1 MKAVLTCEE
10 SSVAGPLGDEP
21 AIGVIE
27 VDQTTVLV
35 VDDEKEIADL
45 VEIYL
50 SNEGYRVLDASD
62 AAQAE
67 KLLAENKVHLI
78 VLDIMMPGKDG
89 MTLCRELR
97 RDSDIPVLM
106 LSARSQDID
115 KIMGLTTGADD
126 YLAKPFNPLE
136 LIARVKALLRRYLYL
151 NPSKQEAQ
159 DGTVITVGGLQI
171 DRDRHTVTV
180 YGRHV
185 SLTPTE
191 FEILYLLMK
200 NKGIVLSA
208 EDIFERVWRERYY
221 ESNNTVMVH
230 IRKIREKIEENPS
243 RPEFIKTV
251 WGVGYK
257 IDA

>member
-1 MKAVLTCEE
+1 M
-10 SSVAGPLGDEP
+10 
-21 AIGVIE
+21 
-27 VDQTTVLV
+27 DQTTILV

-45 VEIYL
+45 VEIYF
-50 SNEGYRVLDASD
+50 SNEGYRVLKASD
-62 AAQAE
+62 AAEAE
-67 KLLAENKVHLI
+67 KLLSENTVHLMI
-78 VLDIMMPGKDG
+78 LDIMMPGKDG

-97 RDSDIPVLM
+97 RCSDIPVLM

-126 YLAKPFNPLE
+126 YLTKPFNPLE

-151 NPSKQEAQ
+151 NPSKQESQ
-159 DGTVITVGGLQI
+159 DGSVISIRGLRI
-171 DRDRHTVTV
+171 DRSSHTVTV
-180 YGRHV
+180 HGREV
-185 SLTPTE
+185 ALTPTE

-243 RPEFIKTV
+243 KPEFIKTV

>member
-1 MKAVLTCEE
+1 LVRKDL
-10 SSVAGPLGDEP
+10 
-21 AIGVIE
+21 IGVTT
-27 VDQTTVLV
+27 VDMPTVLV

-45 VEIYL
+45 VQIYL
-50 SNEGYRVLDASD
+50 SNEGYRVLKAANAAEAEEVL
-62 AAQAE
+62 AAQQ
-67 KLLAENKVHLI
+67 VHLLI
-78 VLDIMMPGKDG
+78 LDIMMPGKDG

-97 RDSDIPVLM
+97 KGSNIPVLM

-126 YLAKPFNPLE
+126 YLTKPFNPLE
-136 LIARVKALLRRYLYL
+136 LIARVKSLLRRFLYL
-151 NPSKQEAQ
+151 NPAKPRLDADS
-159 DGTVITVGGLQI
+159 VISIRGLEI
-171 DRDRHTVTV
+171 DRRSHTVTV
-180 YGRHV
+180 YGRPV

-200 NKGIVLSA
+200 NKGIVLNA
-208 EDIFERVWRERYY
+208 EDIFERVWQERYF

-243 RPEFIKTV
+243 QPEFIKTV

-257 IDA
+257 IDP

>member
-1 MKAVLTCEE
+1 VETR
-10 SSVAGPLGDEP
+10 
-21 AIGVIE
+21 IGVIE
-27 VDQTTVLV
+27 VDRTTVLV

-50 SNEGYRVLDASD
+50 SNEGYRVLKASD

-67 KLLAENKVHLI
+67 KLLAEHKVHLI
-78 VLDIMMPGKDG
+78 ILDIMMPGKDG
-89 MTLCRELR
+89 LTLCRELR

-159 DGTVITVGGLQI
+159 DGAVITVRGLRI

-180 YGRHV
+180 YDRQV

-191 FEILYLLMK
+191 FEILHLLMK

>member
-1 MKAVLTCEE
+1 
-10 SSVAGPLGDEP
+10 
-21 AIGVIE
+21 VIE
-27 VDQTTVLV
+27 VDQTTILV
-35 VDDEKEIADL
+35 VDDEKEIGDL

-50 SNEGYRVLDASD
+50 SNEGYRVLKASD
-62 AAQAE
+62 AAEAE
-67 KLLAENKVHLI
+67 KLLSENTVHLI
-78 VLDIMMPGKDG
+78 ILDIMMPGKDG

-97 RDSDIPVLM
+97 RNSDIPVLM

-136 LIARVKALLRRYLYL
+136 LIARVKAHLRRYLYL
-151 NPSKQEAQ
+151 NPSKQEGQ
-159 DGTVITVGGLQI
+159 DGSAISIRGLRI
-171 DRDRHTVTV
+171 DRNSHTVTV
-180 YGRHV
+180 YGREV
-185 SLTPTE
+185 ALTPTE

-200 NKGIVLSA
+200 NKGMVLSA
-208 EDIFERVWRERYY
+208 EDIFESVWRERYY

-243 RPEFIKTV
+243 KPEFIKTV

-257 IDA
+257 IDP

>member
-1 MKAVLTCEE
+1 M
-10 SSVAGPLGDEP
+10 
-21 AIGVIE
+21 
-27 VDQTTVLV
+27 DQTTILV

-45 VEIYL
+45 VEIYF
-50 SNEGYRVLDASD
+50 SNEGYRVLKASD
-62 AAQAE
+62 AAEAE
-67 KLLAENKVHLI
+67 KLLSENTVHLMI
-78 VLDIMMPGKDG
+78 LDIMMPGKDG

-97 RDSDIPVLM
+97 RCSDIPVLM

-126 YLAKPFNPLE
+126 YLTKPFNPLE

-151 NPSKQEAQ
+151 NPSKQESQ
-159 DGTVITVGGLQI
+159 DGSVISIRGLRI
-171 DRDRHTVTV
+171 DRSSHTVTV
-180 YGRHV
+180 YGREV
-185 SLTPTE
+185 ALTPTE

-243 RPEFIKTV
+243 KPQFIKTV

>member
-1 MKAVLTCEE
+1 
-10 SSVAGPLGDEP
+10 
-21 AIGVIE
+21 

-35 VDDEKEIADL
+35 VDDEKEIAEL
-45 VEIYL
+45 IEIYL
-50 SNEGYRVLDASD
+50 SNEGYRVLKGYDATE
-62 AAQAE
+62 AE
-67 KLLAENKVHLI
+67 RILAENTVHLI
-78 VLDIMMPGKDG
+78 ILDIMMPGKDG

-97 RDSDIPVLM
+97 RHSGVPVLM
-106 LSARSQDID
+106 LSARSQEID

-126 YLAKPFNPLE
+126 YLTKPFNPLE
-136 LIARVKALLRRYLYL
+136 LVARVKALLRRYLYL
-151 NPSKQEAQ
+151 NRLRQETQ
-159 DGTVITVGGLQI
+159 DDSMISIRGLTI
-171 DRDRHTVTV
+171 DRNSHKVTV
-180 YGRHV
+180 YGREV

-208 EDIFERVWRERYY
+208 EEIFERVWRERYY

-243 RPEFIKTV
+243 KPEFIKTV

-257 IDA
+257 IEP

>member
-1 MKAVLTCEE
+1 M
-10 SSVAGPLGDEP
+10 
-21 AIGVIE
+21 
-27 VDQTTVLV
+27 QTGGRATVLV

-45 VEIYL
+45 VSIYL
-50 SNEGYRVLDASD
+50 SNEGYRVITAKD

-67 KLLAENKVHLI
+67 KALAEEQVHLI

-97 RDSDIPVLM
+97 ARSNVPVLM

-126 YLAKPFNPLE
+126 YLTKPFNPLE
-136 LIARVKALLRRYLYL
+136 LTARVKSLLRRFLYL
-151 NPSKQEAQ
+151 GPAKIDAADTQE
-159 DGTVITVGGLQI
+159 VVEVRGLRV
-171 DRDRHTVTV
+171 DRKSHTVTV
-180 YGRHV
+180 YGREAI
-185 SLTPTE
+185 LTPTE
-191 FEILYLLMK
+191 FEILFLLVK
-200 NKGIVLSA
+200 NKGIVMSA
-208 EDIFERVWRERYY
+208 EGIFERVWGEQYF

-230 IRKIREKIEENPS
+230 IRRIREKIEENPG

>member
-1 MKAVLTCEE
+1 
-10 SSVAGPLGDEP
+10 
-21 AIGVIE
+21 VIE
-27 VDQTTVLV
+27 VDQTTILV

-45 VEIYL
+45 VEIYF
-50 SNEGYRVLDASD
+50 SNEGYRVLKASD
-62 AAQAE
+62 AAEAE
-67 KLLAENKVHLI
+67 KLLSENTVHLMI
-78 VLDIMMPGKDG
+78 LDIMMPGKDG

-97 RDSDIPVLM
+97 RCSDIPVLM

-126 YLAKPFNPLE
+126 YLTKPFNPLE

-151 NPSKQEAQ
+151 NPSKQESQ
-159 DGTVITVGGLQI
+159 DGSVISIRGLRI
-171 DRDRHTVTV
+171 DRSSHTVTV
-180 YGRHV
+180 YGREV
-185 SLTPTE
+185 ALTPTE

-243 RPEFIKTV
+243 KPEFIKTV

>member
-1 MKAVLTCEE
+1 M
-10 SSVAGPLGDEP
+10 
-21 AIGVIE
+21 
-27 VDQTTVLV
+27 DQTTILV

-45 VEIYL
+45 VEIYF
-50 SNEGYRVLDASD
+50 SNEGYRVLKASD
-62 AAQAE
+62 AAEAE
-67 KLLAENKVHLI
+67 KLLSENTVHLMI
-78 VLDIMMPGKDG
+78 LDIMMPGKDG

-97 RDSDIPVLM
+97 RCSDIPVLM

-126 YLAKPFNPLE
+126 YLTKPFNPLE

-151 NPSKQEAQ
+151 NPSKQESQ
-159 DGTVITVGGLQI
+159 DGSVISIRGLRI
-171 DRDRHTVTV
+171 DRSSHTVTV
-180 YGRHV
+180 YGREV
-185 SLTPTE
+185 ALTPTE

-243 RPEFIKTV
+243 KPEFIKTV